1 MKIAVGC
8 DHGAFDMKCLIIE
21 HLKEQGHEIVD
32 FGSYDKNSID
42 YPAIGLAT
50 AQAVASGECDRGVV
64 LCTTGIGISIV
75 ANKVKG
81 IRAALCNDT
90 TSAKL
95 TRLHN
100 NANIL
105 ALGGGVIGPNLALDI
120 VDVFFATPF
129 SEEEKHVRRI
139 SQVMAIE
146 DAAFKENVE

>member
-1 MKIAVGC
+1 MKIAIGC
-8 DHGAFDMKCLIIE
+8 DHGAYDMKLLIMD
-21 HLKEQGHEIVD
+21 HLKEKGHELVD

-50 AQAVASGECDRGVV
+50 ANAVAGGECDKGIV

-81 IRAALCNDT
+81 IRAALCNDC

-95 TRLHN
+95 TRMHN
-100 NANIL
+100 DANVL

-120 VDVFFATPF
+120 VDIFFSTEF
-129 SEEEKHVRRI
+129 SGEEKHVRRL
-139 SQVMAIE
+139 SQI
-146 DAAFKENVE
+146 AAFEEEK